1 MGRVVRPGR
10 PSEVCSDGGA
20 SCGDWIELHNTS
32 PLPAQLA
39 GWLLMD
45 LQDNRSVLPEGAWI
59 EPGGF
64 LVVCEDPAA
73 FAACYGAA
81 PVPLGAL
88 GFGLNAEND
97 GVSLY
102 HGDQLCFSVV
112 WDETTWPVLDDHV
125 LSLIAPTLPGDDPA
139 SWQAVAMPG
148 TPGSANPG
156 WQPILMRPVIDGL
169 RPNPVTGTFTL
180 DYMVPCLPADLL
192 VYDLAGRMIRPP
204 SSITGY
210 AGSVSVELPEGLPS
224 GIYFAVLR
232 STGVTATAGF
242 VVLRGAP

>member
-1 MGRVVRPGR
+1 
-10 PSEVCSDGGA
+10 
-20 SCGDWIELHNTS
+20 
-32 PLPAQLA
+32 
-39 GWLLMD
+39 
-45 LQDNRSVLPEGAWI
+45 
-59 EPGGF
+59 
-64 LVVCEDPAA
+64 
-73 FAACYGAA
+73 
-81 PVPLGAL
+81 
-88 GFGLNAEND
+88 
-97 GVSLY
+97 
-102 HGDQLCFSVV
+102 
-112 WDETTWPVLDDHV
+112 
-125 LSLIAPTLPGDDPA
+125 
-139 SWQAVAMPG
+139 MPG